1 MRVRRWLNWR
11 PGKERIALR
20 GSRIYFQGRE
30 GKFMNRHSAD
40 EFILMDYTTEFKGM
54 SGEACAIWEWINNEF
69 PFVLGAIW
77 LFLTVIINLDR

>member
-1 MRVRRWLNWR
+1 
-11 PGKERIALR
+11 
-20 GSRIYFQGRE
+20 
-30 GKFMNRHSAD
+30 MNRHSAD